1 MAAGAKLAEIQTRE
15 AESRT
20 CERGTLRLGAGAVMP
35 PYFSIPELASR
46 WRCSRGTVY
55 NVIRGE
61 KVLDFATP
69 GHKGK
74 KLVPQ
79 EVVRR
84 IEQSKMRVW
93 R

>member
-1 MAAGAKLAEIQTRE
+1 MNGTSQPVLEIPPETASKAAR
-15 AESRT
+15 
-20 CERGTLRLGAGAVMP
+20 
-35 PYFSIPELASR
+35 YFSILELADR

-55 NVIRGE
+55 NIIRGE
-61 KVLDFATP
+61 QVLDFAVP

-74 KLVPQ
+74 KLVPV

-84 IEQSKMRVW
+84 IEQRRMRVF

>member
-1 MAAGAKLAEIQTRE
+1 MRERVKMAAAEK
-15 AESRT
+15 S
-20 CERGTLRLGAGAVMP
+20 GSMRLQADATMP

-69 GHKGK
+69 GHRGK
-74 KLVPQ
+74 KLVPRD
-79 EVVRR
+79 VVCS
-84 IEQSKMRVW
+84 IEQSNTRVW